1 MKKLAFVVVITTVAA
16 AALAGVVGKDG
27 STLPEKA
34 PAVASQPSEVRA
46 DFDWSSGGAMNTV
59 PTTGGSFD
67 GWAEYFIV
75 MTTNT
80 LGQDIVLTELGF
92 PCGGPSS
99 SWGVWV
105 GPTMP
110 TNYTSPQFSGSFT
123 PVDPNPATMPPTT
136 YTYVDVSTANVVI
149 PAGSTFWFGY
159 LNPGISGQIDFNG
172 VTTYG
177 WYLGAWDPDAG
188 WGRTTVMQ
196 VSGNIV
202 IPVELQSLSVE

>member
-1 MKKLAFVVVITTVAA
+1 MKKLVFVVAILAVTAV
-16 AALAGVVGKDG
+16 ALAGVVGKSG
-27 STLPEKA
+27 QTLPDL
-34 PAVASQPSEVRA
+34 PSAVDSQPSAVRA
-46 DFDWSSGGAMNTV
+46 DFEWSSGGAMNTV
-59 PTTGGSFD
+59 PTTGGSST

-105 GPTMP
+105 GGAMP
-110 TNYTSPQFSGSFT
+110 PNYSSPQFSGSFT

-136 YTYVDVSTANVVI
+136 YTYVDVTAANVVI
-149 PAGSTFWFGY
+149 PAGSAFWFGY
-159 LNPGISGQIDFNG
+159 LNPGIAGQVNYNG
-172 VTTYG
+172 VVTYG
-177 WYLGAWDPDAG
+177 WYQGAWDPDDG

-196 VSGNIV
+196 VKGNIV